1 MHKTKVW
8 YLENNIKIVNIAT
21 SYDHFIVFFIFDVG
35 NHVLKPEQAG
45 YAHLLEH
52 LMFKGTTEIGSLDYE
67 KEKSILE
74 KSFDIL
80 NKVTPKTDFE
90 VIKRRNLDAIGLEN
104 EARKYYNTREFDYIM
119 QYLGDAIANAYTF
132 CEYTA
137 YVHFVPR
144 EFINDFWKL
153 QHHRF
158 TSWTLRDFVRER
170 NVVLQ
175 EMITE
180 SPIINMLLKTTYGE
194 HYHSMPI
201 IGYPKNIITAT
212 PKDIIEIQR
221 NYYTANRLTILIAGN
236 LSYEEQ
242 KVLSEI
248 FSNFRQGKAENH
260 NYPEASYQYNKYHFH
275 FEKDIPKITF
285 TVRMKTESIKHR
297 VITAILRNID
307 YAFIFE
313 GNKNI
318 NITTL
323 LSVDKSY
330 IAFSVLFNYNG
341 IAKNNF
347 LKYFN
352 EMESYIDNI
361 IRDSSYHKEFLSR
374 VERAISYY
382 KTFLMKAD
390 IYPCDMHDLVVDML
404 LNAIL
409 PENYDE
415 FVDVIGS
422 IKAEEVLDFWLKLMT
437 QEAHYAAYSPWGDKT
452 NNILEEEI
460 TLPIESIS
468 KSQNY
473 YKMSHYT
480 KQFIQ
485 KMHTREPLS
494 VESKKYFTHRSSFIP
509 FERVLISNV
518 NIKNENKVGDLYLTF
533 QESDVN
539 IAYLESLNRAFQ
551 SISSDFSNFYNF
563 VSLNESRFSVRSSI
577 NVDNAK
583 DILDGFNHLLSSLV
597 LKVGDKS
604 FYKSHV
610 KGYGSYLYLL
620 SRDYAMSAFEAH
632 IPFLYV
638 HNWRRLAITSIPRIS
653 QKSFETFVKL
663 FVTKAKVYLA
673 LAHPEVKRL
682 AHLYAPPSVLLE
694 EEVSFNGI
702 KAKGLDYRES
712 NGFLD
717 LKVRKPEHAVIAR
730 AYPLGKVTP
739 IKIGLTTLLR
749 FYLSDHAFGTMWNA
763 FRTEKG
769 LVYGLEV
776 TDIIRDNMMYLLFI
790 IKTNLDSFQEALDY
804 LSFFMTN
811 DIVKINL
818 DTLEYVLYYYSHLFP
833 YYIECYGLYPG
844 TSYSS
849 AVVHYT
855 IRNNNLDYS
864 GEFYAYQLSRLLKI
878 DELKEFIKYA
888 IINNSYTEITVSD
901 KKPRRKL

>member
-1 MHKTKVW
+1 MPKTKVW
-8 YLENNIKIVNIAT
+8 QLENDIKIVNIET
-21 SYDHFIVFFIFDVG
+21 SYDHFTVFFIFDVG
-35 NHVLKPEQAG
+35 NHVLRPEQSG

-90 VIKRRNLDAIGLEN
+90 VIRRRNLDALALEN

-144 EFINDFWKL
+144 EFINDFWRL

-180 SPIINMLLKTTYGE
+180 SPVINMLLKTTYGE

-201 IGYPKNIITAT
+201 IGYPKNIIAAR
-212 PKDIIEIQR
+212 PQDIIQIQR
-221 NYYTANRLTILIAGN
+221 DYYTANRLTILIAGN
-236 LSYEEQ
+236 LSLEEQ

-248 FSNFRQGKAENH
+248 FSNFRQGKTENH
-260 NYPEASYQYNKYHFH
+260 NYPEASYQYNKYHFY

-285 TVRMKTESIKHR
+285 TVRMKTKSIKYR
-297 VITAILRNID
+297 IMTAILRNID

-313 GNKNI
+313 QKNV

-323 LSVDKSY
+323 FSVDKDY

-341 IAKNNF
+341 IAKNGF
-347 LKYFN
+347 LKYFE
-352 EMESYIDNI
+352 EMESYIGNI
-361 IRDSSYHKEFLSR
+361 IRDDSYHKELLSR
-374 VERAISYY
+374 IEHAISYY

-390 IYPCDMHDLVVDML
+390 MYPYDMHDLIVDML

-409 PENYDE
+409 PESYDE
-415 FVDVIGS
+415 FVDVINS
-422 IKAEEVLDFWLKLMT
+422 VKAEEVLDFWLKLMS
-437 QEAHYAAYSPWGDKT
+437 QESHYAAYSPWGDKR

-460 TLPIESIS
+460 TLPIENITKLQINQKIS
-468 KSQNY
+468 D
-473 YKMSHYT
+473 YT
-480 KQFIQ
+480 KRFIQ
-485 KMHTREPLS
+485 KMQTREPLNI
-494 VESKKYFTHRSSFIP
+494 EPKKYFTHRNSFLP
-509 FERVLISNV
+509 FEKVLVSNV
-518 NIKNENKVGDLYLTF
+518 NIKNENTLGDLYLTF
-533 QESDVN
+533 QEPN
-539 IAYLESLNRAFQ
+539 INVAYLEALNRAFQ
-551 SISSDFSNFYNF
+551 TVSSSFSGFYNF
-563 VSLNESRFSVRSSI
+563 ASLNESRFNVRSSI
-577 NVDNAK
+577 SVDNAK
-583 DILDGFNHLLSSLV
+583 EVLDSFNHLLSSLV
-597 LKVGDKS
+597 AKVGDRN
-604 FYKSHV
+604 FYKSQV

-620 SRDYAMSAFEAH
+620 SRDYTMSAFEAH
-632 IPFLYV
+632 IPFLYA

-653 QKSFETFVKL
+653 QKSFESFTRL
-663 FVTKAKVYLA
+663 FVTKAKTYLA

-682 AHLYAPPSVLLE
+682 AHLYVPPSVSLE
-694 EEVSFNGI
+694 EEVSFNNVR
-702 KAKGLDYRES
+702 AKGLGYRES

-739 IKIGLTTLLR
+739 IKIGLATLLR

-790 IKTNLDSFQEALDY
+790 IKTNLDSFQEAIDY
-804 LSFFMTN
+804 LNLFMTN
-811 DIVKINL
+811 DIEKINL

-864 GEFYAYQLSRLLKI
+864 GEFYAYQLSRLLKVS
-878 DELKEFIKYA
+878 ELKEFIKYA
-888 IINNSYTEITVSD
+888 IVNNSYSEITASD
-901 KKPRRKL
+901 RKPSRKL